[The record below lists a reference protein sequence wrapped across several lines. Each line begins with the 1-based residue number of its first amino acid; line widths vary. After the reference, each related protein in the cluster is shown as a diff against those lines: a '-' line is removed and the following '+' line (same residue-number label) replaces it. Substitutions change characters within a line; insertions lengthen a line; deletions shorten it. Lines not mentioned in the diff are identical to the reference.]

1 MKKAILFSLFSL
13 GVMAQ
18 NSISIIP
25 KPLSVIEGKSK
36 FIVDQNTKIV
46 VTKDAEDAMEVAEQL
61 AIRIRIV
68 KSKAPEIVN
77 EANSNFIKF
86 TKNPNLPIEAYEL
99 LVNQKGVTISAS
111 SAIGYF
117 YGFQSLLQLMPTEI
131 FSASVNPN
139 LKLIIPEC
147 IIKDNPRF
155 EYRGVMLDVGRYF
168 FPISYIKKLVDVL
181 AINKMN
187 TLHLHLTEDQGWRI
201 EIKKY
206 PKLTEIG
213 SIRKE
218 SMLGHYR
225 DQKYD
230 GKPHGGFY
238 TQDEIRDLVAY
249 AQRKFVTIVPEIEMP
264 GHALAA
270 LASYPELGCTGE
282 TYQVGT
288 KWGVEQRVFC
298 PTEKTFSFLEDV
310 LTEIIDLFPSKY
322 IHIGG
327 DECPKNTW
335 KASAFC
341 QELIKKEGLK
351 DEHELQ
357 SYFIRRIDKFVTS
370 KGRKIIGWDE
380 ILEGGLSPNATVMS
394 WRGTTG
400 GIEAAK
406 QKHDVIMTPNSYV
419 YLDYYQSDPA
429 SEPIAIGGFLP
440 LQKTYSYEP
449 IPTELSK
456 EEAKYIKGVQAN
468 LWTEYVSTP
477 EHADY
482 MLFPRALAVAEIGW
496 SDKTK
501 SYEDFTKRLMVHLE
515 RLKFMSIN
523 YSNAFIDV
531 NYIFSKDSK
540 NLPTLSLS
548 TIVPSYIIR
557 YTLDGSQPNGK
568 SLIFDSSKKIN
579 ISQDRNIS
587 SAVFN
592 KFGERIS
599 NITTKSFVISK
610 STGKSYVLDNE
621 PKKYLGGEKYA
632 LTNGIRGDAN
642 NNEPWVGFEGKNLNL
657 TLDLGEKMAFSS
669 VSLAFMSAYS
679 SWIMSPLNV
688 EILISND
695 NKTFSPIKKIE
706 LKKSVS
712 LESSVQQLNI
722 SLFTQNARFVK
733 IKAENYGPL
742 PEGHPGVGKP
752 SWLFVDEIS
761 VK

>member
-25 KPLSVIEGKSK
+25 KPLSIIEGKSK

-61 AIRIRIV
+61 ALRIRIV

-77 EANSNFIKF
+77 EANSNSIKF
-86 TKNPNLPIEAYEL
+86 AKNTNLPIEAYEL

-131 FSASVNPN
+131 FSASVNSN
-139 LKLIIPEC
+139 LKLTIPEC

-168 FPISYIKKLVDVL
+168 FPITYIKKLVDVL
-181 AINKMN
+181 AFNKMN

-282 TYQVGT
+282 TYEVGT

-310 LTEIIDLFPSKY
+310 LTEVIDLFPSKY

-394 WRGTTG
+394 WRGTAG

-449 IPTELSK
+449 IPTELSL

-477 EHADY
+477 QHADY

-515 RLKFMSIN
+515 RLKFMSVN

-548 TIVPSYIIR
+548 TVVPSYIIR
-557 YTLDGSQPNGK
+557 YTLDGSQPNEK
-568 SLIFDSSKKIN
+568 SLIFDPSKKIN

-610 STGKSYVLDNE
+610 STGKSYVLEND

-632 LTNGIRGDAN
+632 LTNGIRGDVN

-657 TLDLGEKMAFSS
+657 TLDLDEKMAFSS

-688 EILISND
+688 EILVSND
-695 NKTFSPIKKIE
+695 NKTFSSIKKIE

-712 LESSVQQLNI
+712 IESSVQQLNI
-722 SLFTQNARFVK
+722 SLDTQNARFVK

-761 VK
+761 VR

>member
-1 MKKAILFSLFSL
+1 MKKAIFFSLFSF
-13 GVMAQ
+13 GVIAQ

-25 KPLSVIEGKSK
+25 KPQSVIEGKAK
-36 FIVDQNTKIV
+36 FLVDQNTKIV
-46 VTKDAEDAMEVAEQL
+46 VAKDAEDAMDVAEQL
-61 AIRIRIV
+61 ALRIKIL
-68 KSKAPEIVN
+68 KSKAPEIVR
-77 EANSNFIKF
+77 EANTNSIKF
-86 TKNPNLPIEAYEL
+86 LKNTNLPTEAYEL
-99 LVNQKGVTISAS
+99 IVKPTGVIISAS
-111 SAIGYF
+111 SSIGYF
-117 YGFQSLLQLMPTEI
+117 YGFQSLLQLLPTEI
-131 FSASVNPN
+131 FSASVNSN

-147 IIKDNPRF
+147 TIKDHPRF

-168 FPISYIKKLVDVL
+168 FPITYIKKLVDVL
-181 AINKMN
+181 AIHKMN

-230 GKPHGGFY
+230 GKPHSGFY
-238 TQDEIRDLVAY
+238 TQDQIRDLVAY
-249 AQRKFVTIVPEIEMP
+249 AQKKFVTIVPEIEMP

-282 TYQVGT
+282 SYEVGT
-288 KWGVEQRVFC
+288 KWGIEQRVFC

-310 LTEIIDLFPSKY
+310 LTEVIDLFPSKY

-335 KASAFC
+335 KASTFC

-394 WRGTTG
+394 WRGTSG

-440 LQKTYSYEP
+440 LEKTYSYEP
-449 IPTELSK
+449 IPTEITL
-456 EEAKYIKGVQAN
+456 EESKYIKGVQAN

-501 SYEDFTKRLMVHLE
+501 SYEDFTKRLMVHFE
-515 RLKFMSIN
+515 RLRFMAIN
-523 YSNAFIDV
+523 YSKAFIDV
-531 NYIFSKDSK
+531 NYKYFKNEK

-548 TIVPSYIIR
+548 TAAANSIIR
-557 YTLDGSQPNGK
+557 YTLDGTQPNEK
-568 SLIFDSSKKIN
+568 SLIFDPLKKIN

-592 KFGERIS
+592 KSGERIS

-610 STGKSYVLDNE
+610 STGKSYVLENE
-621 PKKYLGGEKYA
+621 PKKYTGGEKFA

-642 NNEPWVGFEGKNLNL
+642 NNEPWVGFEGKNLNM
-657 TLDLGEKMAFSS
+657 TLDLGELMTFSS

-679 SWIMSPLNV
+679 SWIMSPLSV

-695 NKTFSPIKKIE
+695 NKTFSSSKKIE
-706 LKKSVS
+706 LNKSVKM
-712 LESSVQQLNI
+712 ESSVQQINI
-722 SLFTQNARFVK
+722 SLDTQNARFIK
-733 IKAENYGPL
+733 IKAENFGSL
-742 PEGHPGVGKP
+742 PVGHPGVGKP

-761 VK
+761 VR

>member
-25 KPLSVIEGKSK
+25 KPLSIIEGKSK

-61 AIRIRIV
+61 ALRIKIV

-77 EANSNFIKF
+77 EANSNSIKF
-86 TKNPNLPIEAYEL
+86 TKNTNLPLEGYEL

-131 FSASVNPN
+131 FSASVNSN
-139 LKLIIPEC
+139 LKLTIPEC

-168 FPISYIKKLVDVL
+168 FPITYIKKLIDVL
-181 AINKMN
+181 ALNKMN

-249 AQRKFVTIVPEIEMP
+249 AQKKFVTIVPEIEMP

-282 TYQVGT
+282 TYEVGT

-310 LTEIIDLFPSKY
+310 LTEVIDLFPSKY

-449 IPTELSK
+449 IPTELSL

-501 SYEDFTKRLMVHLE
+501 SYENFTKRLMVHLE
-515 RLKFMSIN
+515 RLKFMSVN

-531 NYIFSKDSK
+531 NYTFSKDSK

-548 TIVPSYIIR
+548 TVVPSYIIR
-557 YTLDGSQPNGK
+557 YTLDGSQPNEK
-568 SLIFDSSKKIN
+568 SMIFDPSKKIN

-610 STGKSYVLDNE
+610 STGKSYILEND

-632 LTNGIRGDAN
+632 LTNGIRGDVN

-706 LKKSVS
+706 LRKSVS

-722 SLFTQNARFVK
+722 SLDTQNARFVK

-761 VK
+761 VR

>member
-25 KPLSVIEGKSK
+25 KPLSIIEGKSK

-46 VTKDAEDAMEVAEQL
+46 VSKDAEDAIDVAEQL
-61 AIRIRIV
+61 AVRIRIV

-111 SAIGYF
+111 TAIGYF

-131 FSASVNPN
+131 FSASVNLN

-147 IIKDNPRF
+147 IIKDSPRF

-282 TYQVGT
+282 TYEVGT

-327 DECPKNTW
+327 DECPKNNW

-394 WRGTTG
+394 WRGTAG

-449 IPTELSK
+449 IPTELSTD
-456 EEAKYIKGVQAN
+456 EAKYIKGVQAN

-501 SYEDFTKRLMVHLE
+501 SYEDFTKRLIVHLE

-557 YTLDGSQPNGK
+557 YTLDGSQPNEK
-568 SLIFDSSKKIN
+568 SLIFDPSKKIN

-621 PKKYLGGEKYA
+621 PKKYLGGEKHA
-632 LTNGIRGDAN
+632 LTNGIRGDVN

-695 NKTFSPIKKIE
+695 NKTFSPIKKIQ
-706 LKKSVS
+706 LRKSVS

-722 SLFTQNARFVK
+722 SLDSQNARFVK
-733 IKAENYGPL
+733 IKAENYGLL

-761 VK
+761 VR